1 MAEEVLVKAFLSINA
16 VDLSSKLKQINTPQ
30 GVERQDD
37 TAMGDDTRSGPGGA
51 LKTWSVSATFNQ
63 DYAAGSVDATLSG
76 IVGTVVA
83 IEYRPK
89 TDAVAATNPKWT
101 GNGLI
106 EAYEPIVGSAGDQA
120 IATVTIGSAGTLTR
134 ATS

>member
-1 MAEEVLVKAFLSINA
+1 MAEQVLLKVFLSVNA
-16 VDLSSKLKQINTPQ
+16 VDLSSKIRSINTPQ

-37 TAMGDDTRSGPGGA
+37 TAMGGTTRSGAGG
-51 LKTWSVSATFNQ
+51 LLTWGFDVEFNQ
-63 DYAAGSVDATLSG
+63 DFASGSVDATLAP

-83 IEYRPK
+83 IEYRPS
-89 TDAVAATNPKWT
+89 TDAVATTNPKWT

-106 EAYEPIVGSAGDQA
+106 ESYVPVAGSVGDQA
-120 IATVTIGSAGTLTR
+120 IATLTVSAAGALTR

>member
-1 MAEEVLVKAFLSINA
+1 MAEQVIIKAFLSINA
-16 VDLSSKLKQINTPQ
+16 VDLSLKLTRINTPQ
-30 GVERQDD
+30 GVERKDD
-37 TAMGDDTRSGPGGA
+37 TAMGDDTRSAPGGA
-51 LKTWSVSATFNQ
+51 LKTWNIAATFNQ

-83 IEYRPK
+83 IEYRPT
-89 TDAVAATNPKWT
+89 TDAVGATNPKWT

-106 EAYEPIVGSAGDQA
+106 EAYEPVAGDVGDQA
-120 IATVTIGSAGTLTR
+120 TATVSIGSAGTLTR